1 VTANCDIETAMENTE
16 PLVDMGQKMVE
27 ASVRRVA
34 SDTGRSVESQWE
46 RMGDRFAYSAV
57 EQDPAQKQLDDYEI
71 SGDTVEV
78 TA

>member
-1 VTANCDIETAMENTE
+1 MTGSCDIETAIENSE
-16 PLVDMGQKMVE
+16 PLAEMGQKMVK

-46 RMGDRFAYSAV
+46 RMGDHFAYAAV

-78 TA
+78 TV